1 MDFNFDQ
8 TTDNELDLS
17 LPTTIY
23 TPQDTQE
30 NAGPSLPFA
39 SGELG
44 DLSLFPKMPPF
55 QTGDW
60 SLETFGGVYD
70 GPHVHED
77 GHMDNAMHPP
87 EYYVYSPPRDDTWE
101 DGLQVIEYF
110 DWSVPEEVE
119 DVRRTPEV
127 SETVPASRAVSEAVE
142 DIRKAPEVA
151 ETVSIS
157 HAERTQANTPEGH
170 STDRPEEQQAT
181 HPQLQRLADE
191 YARDAIVATPHL
203 LEHPGVPLEVGH
215 VEEEPTLQDTF
226 TEPEANPAATPE
238 QESSQD
244 IDIVDA
250 EALDQSTP
258 ARSPPVLASPWPAP
272 DLAIEHSAEIDE
284 PVLLSIKDAELAP
297 ADPARSSDDLPTSTN
312 ALEEVADDTPVARST
327 ASPTPLPPLKPF
339 LPASPSPT
347 PTNTGEDF
355 SQVACDLPIWEAQLQ
370 EAAAEASPMG
380 LFDLFPPGA
389 QEQSEGADGGEQQ
402 LSMKVDDNDTDV
414 QSDALPSVLSVNEI
428 SIADRTAS
436 PHSQGRALARIA
448 SEEERFVDVN
458 PSPVADTDTRNRT
471 KPVFARESSDTEA
484 DAPEKKKIKTRSE
497 TPDSNAEAADTS
509 AVPPGLGSIAVSS
522 KKPRPNARKSV
533 KESAREMVDDVKE
546 QVQQR
551 AVSHIPASCTSCN
564 CQLTPRSSQLPNSAN
579 SLPNPHPQKSISKKT
594 PDPPPL
600 PTMTSPDHTSTTPKR
615 SNSATYTTPLRLHIP
630 ALHAPQYPTANSK
643 PSAPLSLPVCT
654 SACNSHSTSSACAR
668 RLRLCL
674 GTRMLT
680 ICS

>member
-8 TTDNELDLS
+8 TPDNELDLS

-23 TPQDTQE
+23 TPQDIQE
-30 NAGPSLPFA
+30 NAWTSLAFA
-39 SGELG
+39 PGELR
-44 DLSLFPKMPPF
+44 DLSLFLEMPPL

-60 SLETFGGVYD
+60 SLETFGDIYD

-77 GHMDNAMHPP
+77 GHMDNAISPP
-87 EYYVYSPPRDDTWE
+87 VYHVYSPPRDGTWE
-101 DGLQVIEYF
+101 NGLQAIEDF

-119 DVRRTPEV
+119 DVKTTPEV
-127 SETVPASRAVSEAVE
+127 SETVPISRAVSEAVE
-142 DIRKAPEVA
+142 DIREAPEVA
-151 ETVSIS
+151 ETVPIS
-157 HAERTQANTPEGH
+157 HAERPHANTPDGH
-170 STDRPEEQQAT
+170 STDRPDEQQAT
-181 HPQLQRLADE
+181 HQQLQQLTNED
-191 YARDAIVATPHL
+191 ARDAMIATPHL
-203 LEHPGVPLEVGH
+203 LKHPGVPLEVGH

-226 TEPEANPAATPE
+226 TEPEAKPAATSE

-272 DLAIEHSAEIDE
+272 DLAIDE

-327 ASPTPLPPLKPF
+327 ASRTPLPPLKPF

-347 PTNTGEDF
+347 PTNIGEDL
-355 SQVACDLPIWEAQLQ
+355 SQVASDPPIWETQLQ

-380 LFDLFPPGA
+380 LSDPFPPGA
-389 QEQSEGADGGEQQ
+389 REQSEGADGGEQQ
-402 LSMKVDDNDTDV
+402 LSLKADDNDTDV
-414 QSDALPSVLSVNEI
+414 QSDALPSVLSMNDI
-428 SIADRTAS
+428 SIADRNAS
-436 PHSQGRALARIA
+436 PHSQGRALAPIA
-448 SEEERFVDVN
+448 SEEERFVDV
-458 PSPVADTDTRNRT
+458 SPPLVADTDTRKRT

-497 TPDSNAEAADTS
+497 TPDTKAEAADTT

-522 KKPRPNARKSV
+522 KKPRRNARKSV
-533 KESAREMVDDVKE
+533 KESAREMVDDVE
-546 QVQQR
+546 EHEQQR
-551 AVSHIPASCTSCN
+551 AVSHIPASCSSCN
-564 CQLTPRSSQLPNSAN
+564 CQLTSHSSHPPNSAN
-579 SLPNPHPQKSISKKT
+579 SLLDPRPQKSTSKKK
-594 PDPPPL
+594 PDPPPPPPP
-600 PTMTSPDHTSTTPKR
+600 PTMTSPNPTSTTPKR
-615 SNSATYTTPLRLHIP
+615 STSATYTTPLRLHIP
-630 ALHAPQYPTANSK
+630 ALHAPQFLTANSK

-668 RLRLCL
+668 RLRLC
-674 GTRMLT
+674 
-680 ICS
+680 